1 MQQERRRSERVRV
14 DLNTQWKSEQ
24 ATREGTVVDISL
36 HGCFIAT
43 QDDTSRVG
51 DFIEVEIRVPS
62 VLRMDLRG
70 IVAHKIRGRGFAVRF
85 KDLTGTE
92 QSLLQMLLKMLK
104 QRAPSPAA

>member
-14 DLNTQWKSEQ
+14 HLNTHWKNEQ

-43 QDDTSRVG
+43 QEDVSAG
-51 DFIEVEIRVPS
+51 DFIEVEIRVPA
-62 VLRMDLRG
+62 VMRMDVRG
-70 IVAHKIRGRGFAVRF
+70 IVAHKIRGRGFAIRF

-92 QSLLQMLLKMLK
+92 QGLLQMLLKTMK
-104 QRAPSPAA
+104 ERAPSPAG